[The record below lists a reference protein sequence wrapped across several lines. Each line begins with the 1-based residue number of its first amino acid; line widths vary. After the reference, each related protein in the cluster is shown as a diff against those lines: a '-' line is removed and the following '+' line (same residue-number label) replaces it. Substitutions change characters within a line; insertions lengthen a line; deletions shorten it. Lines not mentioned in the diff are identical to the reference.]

1 MKCNQCPYS
10 IGVNKTK
17 VTQSEKNRYMF
28 NLKIKKMIKKSIKM
42 AALLFAASMLLTS
55 CYSYTSVVGSGAQG
69 NSETTEWNHYLICGL
84 APVGV
89 SDSKQMA
96 EGAENYTVHT
106 RQSFV
111 NGLISAVTCGIYA
124 PSITTVTK

>member
-1 MKCNQCPYS
+1 
-10 IGVNKTK
+10 
-17 VTQSEKNRYMF
+17 
-28 NLKIKKMIKKSIKM
+28 MIKKSMKM
-42 AALLFAASMLLTS
+42 MTVVFASSMLLTS

-69 NSETTEWNHYLICGL
+69 NSQKTEWNNYVIFGL

-96 EGAENYTVHT
+96 GGAENYTVHT

-111 NGLISAVTCGIYA
+111 NGLISAITFGIYT
-124 PSITTVTK
+124 PTTTTVTK